1 MEIDKDLPAE
11 DFTELH
17 KVLSILKYLIAKFE
31 TPKTS
36 MSSAFV
42 LLENAINALYE
53 LSLDYNNQYA
63 KCIAESLQQYTLL
76 SENGGLWALAY
87 IFTPEGRS
95 DFQKRA
101 IKHEN
106 PHIKGSLKHFKF
118 IEENNDEN
126 IEDTNGEV
134 IIPENEEVMMTV
146 DGKECY

>member
-1 MEIDKDLPAE
+1 MIIIIPHLFSKKKDVILEIDKDLPVE

-17 KVLSILKYLIAKFE
+17 KVLIILKYLIAKFE

-53 LSLDYNNQYA
+53 LSLNYNNQYA

-95 DFQKRA
+95 DFQKRT
-101 IKHEN
+101 IKHET
-106 PHIKGSLKHFKF
+106 PHIKGSLKHFK
-118 IEENNDEN
+118 
-126 IEDTNGEV
+126 T
-134 IIPENEEVMMTV
+134 
-146 DGKECY
+146 